1 MIFIKNGCNS
11 LSMLGKIFVFLQCFN
26 CNLLNLKAQV
36 YAYFCNYNKVKNY
49 YMVQLAINSFFF
61 FLFFLNSCSN
71 VSLQ

>member
-11 LSMLGKIFVFLQCFN
+11 LSMLGKIVFLQCFN

-61 FLFFLNSCSN
+61 FSFFLNSCSN

>member
-61 FLFFLNSCSN
+61 FFKILALMSLCSK
-71 VSLQ
+71 